1 MYIVRIKDD
10 VLRKSFGDKN
20 SFIIV
25 FSWFKLFKEIIV
37 RILIINVDLMIFFG
51 NKREENPPEHSINP
65 SKMCKYNKILII
77 HIIVIKIFKILKHQK
92 YLSSNVFKSAW
103 FNNSTFLLLHD
114 QRIKRFF
121 KTRQKTF
128 LRSHTVT
135 LYV

>member
-51 NKREENPPEHSINP
+51 TKRWLESTWTFNKSV
-65 SKMCKYNKILII
+65 KD
-77 HIIVIKIFKILKHQK
+77 V
-92 YLSSNVFKSAW
+92 
-103 FNNSTFLLLHD
+103 
-114 QRIKRFF
+114 
-121 KTRQKTF
+121 
-128 LRSHTVT
+128 
-135 LYV
+135 